1 MKFSGKRLLSICLI
15 IAGYLFVAGP
25 VSSPVNAQPPRIVE
39 ITAKRFG
46 FSPGEIILKKNET
59 VILRLRSED
68 VTHGFFLRALKLDED
83 ISPDAPTD
91 IAVTPTTAGTFTTIC
106 DHFCGANHGN
116 MKMTIVVE

>member
-1 MKFSGKRLLSICLI
+1 MKSFYTRFLLIAFVTAVSFFS
-15 IAGYLFVAGP
+15 AGP
-25 VSSPVNAQPPRIVE
+25 MSTPVNAKSPRVVE

-46 FSPGEIILKKNET
+46 FSPDTVTLKKDET
-59 VILRLRSED
+59 VVLRLKSED

-83 ISPDAPTD
+83 ISPDSPTD
-91 IAVTPTTAGTFTTIC
+91 ITVTPTTAGTFTTIC